1 MPTYD
6 YICDDCGHQLEAFQK
21 ISDSPLK
28 TCPKC
33 QKESLRR
40 KPGGGAGLSFK
51 GTGFYIT
58 DYGSGKEN
66 KEKDKPKEDKKDPPA
81 SSCGGGK
88 CGCH

>member
-21 ISDSPLK
+21 MADRPI
-28 TCPKC
+28 TICPKC

-40 KPGGGAGLSFK
+40 KPSGGAGLSFK
-51 GTGFYIT
+51 GSGFYIT
-58 DYGSGKEN
+58 DYGSGKEKN
-66 KEKDKPKEDKKDPPA
+66 AAKPEKKDPPA
-81 SSCGGGK
+81 NSCNGGK